1 MEWGSCKTILQSMN
15 IPLCFN
21 SSLRTSP
28 ALKKR
33 MIIKITDGKNSL
45 NLRLIIFESLNKG
58 NAKKSEMPMKHT
70 PKM

>member
-1 MEWGSCKTILQSMN
+1 MN

>member
-45 NLRLIIFESLNKG
+45 NLRLIIFESLNK
-58 NAKKSEMPMKHT
+58 
-70 PKM
+70 

>member
-1 MEWGSCKTILQSMN
+1 
-15 IPLCFN
+15 
-21 SSLRTSP
+21 
-28 ALKKR
+28 